1 MFCMLKKKKYI
12 LFMFENITQI
22 VKNAL
27 FFNDFKWRKTP
38 SLVRR
43 SQRMTLTLSC
53 IKKLSALVRG
63 ITSKNIIV

>member
-1 MFCMLKKKKYI
+1 
-12 LFMFENITQI
+12 MFENITQI
-22 VKNAL
+22 VKNGL
-27 FFNDFKWRKTP
+27 FFNDFKRRKTP